1 MKTIVIIGGS
11 RGIGLAI
18 AKQQSKNNKIIC
30 LSRNKPEFESE
41 NLSYIPYDTLSDSLP
56 ELEEID
62 SLIYCPGSIV
72 LKPINRLSLE
82 DFRSDFEIN
91 VIGAVKAIQKYLPL
105 LKKGSHPSILL
116 FSSVAAKLGM
126 PFHASIAASK
136 AAVEGI
142 VKSVGAEL
150 ASKVRINAIAPSITQ
165 TDLSA
170 SILKN
175 EEAIE
180 RIKERHPLKKILHPE
195 EVADLVGYLISEKA
209 SSISGQVFELDGG
222 IVTFKI

>member
-18 AKQQSKNNKIIC
+18 AKQQAKKNKVIC
-30 LSRNKPEFESE
+30 LSRNKPDFKTE
-41 NLSYIPYDTLSDSLP
+41 NLSHITYNALNDSLP

-62 SLIYCPGSIV
+62 SLIYCPGSII

-82 DFRSDFEIN
+82 DFRNDFEIN

-105 LKKGSHPSILL
+105 LKKGDQPSILL

-136 AAVEGI
+136 SAIEGI

-180 RIKERHPLKKILHPE
+180 RIKERHPLKKILQPE
-195 EVADLVGYLISEKA
+195 EVADLADYLISEKA

>member
-18 AKQQSKNNKIIC
+18 AKQQAPNNNVIC
-30 LSRNKPEFESE
+30 LSRNKPDFENE
-41 NLSYIPYDTLSDSLP
+41 NLQFLPYDSLSDELP
-56 ELEEID
+56 SIEKID
-62 SLIYCPGSIV
+62 TLIYCPGSIV
-72 LKPINRLSLE
+72 LKPINRLSLD
-82 DFRSDFEIN
+82 DFRNDFEIN

-105 LKKGSHPSILL
+105 LKKGEKPSILL

-136 AAVEGI
+136 SAVEGV

-170 SILKN
+170 NILKN
-175 EEAIE
+175 EDTID
-180 RIKERHPLKKILHPE
+180 RMKERHPLKKILQPQ
-195 EVADLVGYLISEKA
+195 EVADLADFLISEKA
-209 SSISGQVFELDGG
+209 SSISGQVFELDAG

>member
-18 AKQQSKNNKIIC
+18 AKQQAKNNKVIC

-180 RIKERHPLKKILHPE
+180 RIKERHPLKKILQPE

>member
-11 RGIGLAI
+11 RGIGLSI
-18 AKQQSKNNKIIC
+18 AKQQSQNNNVIC
-30 LSRNKPEFESE
+30 LSRTKPDFESE
-41 NLSYIPYDTLSDSLP
+41 NLQFLTYNSLTD
-56 ELEEID
+56 ELPNLDKVD

-72 LKPINRLSLE
+72 LKPINRLSLD
-82 DFRSDFEIN
+82 DFREDFEIN
-91 VIGAVKAIQKYLPL
+91 VIGAVKAIQKYLPT
-105 LKKGSHPSILL
+105 LKKGEKPSILL

-136 AAVEGI
+136 SAIEGI

-150 ASKVRINAIAPSITQ
+150 ASKIRINAIAPSITQ

-170 SILKN
+170 NILKN
-175 EEAIE
+175 EDTIE
-180 RIKERHPLKKILHPE
+180 RMKERHPLKKILQPE
-195 EVADLVGYLISEKA
+195 EVADLADFLISEKA
-209 SSISGQVFELDGG
+209 NSISGQTFELDGG